1 MDLPPSSANRN
12 QDMPTSGPSSEA
24 VTSSEGAQRVDT
36 EEHEADPRPQ
46 RLDRRDHSVRLLY
59 HGNCSK
65 CHHFHRHVAFKVK
78 IDEAEHTRFYCERCR
93 HPIFGLGRTDT
104 QNSLA
109 SQDSFPINEGV
120 VEVVSALDICSN
132 RPGPL
137 PSLQLNTSS
146 PIQLGT
152 GPLSAILE
160 QSPQGQTRPTFAVS
174 AHTLANSTKVCDPLI
189 ATRASR
195 TGQHGVQTGRGR
207 QDLGRENNEKPSL
220 IWDYICKAVGKLGR
234 RMGDAPHEVRFLGLR
249 LHYRITSDYLGEHQ
263 PSILATALP
272 LVDELSN
279 PNDAPETTQD
289 TSKAFRVGALSA
301 DPVEEKDGSRS
312 YGQHNSSNSAP
323 ARHAH
328 PSEEYSNQYTTLK
341 EEHLRRERRE
351 KTLRIRALQM
361 RCDCT
366 DACHCKRECIEPSI
380 IDSTRRSQNRG
391 LGTPRSFQCVPAFPF
406 GHLVRRSSISSESNP
421 LPIAARPDPLTYVG
435 GFDFPRWR
443 PSNTANSTSTGSSSG
458 GRGQAS
464 INVSDASSVSL
475 HPSRPVLPG
484 RSSSASLLP
493 FSPFANGY
501 DFGTREVFRSLEL
514 LHHARAVAAG
524 NAFLP
529 WRRSGSFPR
538 MMPLDLA
545 AEPDEDLTEDRPPS
559 LYLPTPSI
567 LQRVRKANHR

>member
-195 TGQHGVQTGRGR
+195 TGQHGVQTGRAVR
-207 QDLGRENNEKPSL
+207 TSVEKIMKNLRSFGTTSVRL
-220 IWDYICKAVGKLGR
+220 WASWAVEWAMLLTRSG
-234 RMGDAPHEVRFLGLR
+234 F
-249 LHYRITSDYLGEHQ
+249 SDYGCTTE
-263 PSILATALP
+263 LP
-272 LVDELSN
+272 
-279 PNDAPETTQD
+279 
-289 TSKAFRVGALSA
+289 
-301 DPVEEKDGSRS
+301 
-312 YGQHNSSNSAP
+312 
-323 ARHAH
+323 
-328 PSEEYSNQYTTLK
+328 
-341 EEHLRRERRE
+341 
-351 KTLRIRALQM
+351 RI
-361 RCDCT
+361 
-366 DACHCKRECIEPSI
+366 I
-380 IDSTRRSQNRG
+380 
-391 LGTPRSFQCVPAFPF
+391 
-406 GHLVRRSSISSESNP
+406 
-421 LPIAARPDPLTYVG
+421 
-435 GFDFPRWR
+435 
-443 PSNTANSTSTGSSSG
+443 
-458 GRGQAS
+458 
-464 INVSDASSVSL
+464 
-475 HPSRPVLPG
+475 
-484 RSSSASLLP
+484 
-493 FSPFANGY
+493 
-501 DFGTREVFRSLEL
+501 
-514 LHHARAVAAG
+514 
-524 NAFLP
+524 
-529 WRRSGSFPR
+529 
-538 MMPLDLA
+538 
-545 AEPDEDLTEDRPPS
+545 
-559 LYLPTPSI
+559 
-567 LQRVRKANHR
+567 